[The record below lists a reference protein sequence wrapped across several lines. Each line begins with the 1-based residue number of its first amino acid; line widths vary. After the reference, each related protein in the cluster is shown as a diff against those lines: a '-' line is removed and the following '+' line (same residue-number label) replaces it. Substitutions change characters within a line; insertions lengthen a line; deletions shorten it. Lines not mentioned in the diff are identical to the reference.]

1 MSCPNLPY
9 KLPTTIFI
17 SSMPKHLGFQTM
29 SKLSFRLFFAILL
42 ISSVCVMMHE
52 VHGQE
57 MCHGRIPG
65 DGSCD
70 AGTCSSQCGQ
80 SFPGSQGSCVQTFIN
95 RFTCQC
101 TWPCS

>member
-1 MSCPNLPY
+1 
-9 KLPTTIFI
+9 
-17 SSMPKHLGFQTM
+17 M

-42 ISSVCVMMHE
+42 ISS

-101 TWPCS
+101 TWPCTSRCSYSTPSPVRSL